1 MVFGYLSFSMS
12 VRVCMHACACVCV
25 CVCVHIIFLCENA
38 LWGRDFLRVKFYP
51 LGSYSL
57 FCFCV

>member
-1 MVFGYLSFSMS
+1 MVFGYLSLS
-12 VRVCMHACACVCV
+12 VRVCVCV
-25 CVCVHIIFLCENA
+25 HACVHIIFLCENS
-38 LWGRDFLRVKFYP
+38 LWGRDFLRAKFSP